1 MQEQFFQ
8 SYFKEKSIFKHD
20 AKRKKIFKY
29 IKLLSIGLLS
39 IEYIIYIDIYF
50 IQMELDYRKH
60 KKMDWFRGKNC
71 FPSSR
76 VNNFNYINSYSNS
89 LYMGWHFF
97 LNIYSKEKKKLFKK
111 ETNETRI
118 QLRRSAKIYTI

>member
-50 IQMELDYRKH
+50 IQMKLDYQKC
-60 KKMDWFRGKNC
+60 KKMDWFREKNC
-71 FPSSR
+71 FS
-76 VNNFNYINSYSNS
+76 NFAC
-89 LYMGWHFF
+89 
-97 LNIYSKEKKKLFKK
+97 K
-111 ETNETRI
+111 
-118 QLRRSAKIYTI
+118 